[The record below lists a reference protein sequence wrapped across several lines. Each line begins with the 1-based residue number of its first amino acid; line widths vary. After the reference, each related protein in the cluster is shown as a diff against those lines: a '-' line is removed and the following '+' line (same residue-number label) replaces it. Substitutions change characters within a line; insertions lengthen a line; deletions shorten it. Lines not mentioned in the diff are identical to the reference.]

1 MKKLIAALLGMAVMS
16 APFARDFD
24 GPHHPHGHQ
33 PRHAMRHQ
41 GPHHPHHGHPHAPP
55 PPRRHVTY
63 HEHYHG
69 NNVAEAII
77 VGGAIVTAAVILSN

>member
-16 APFARDFD
+16 APFAHDFG
-24 GPHHPHGHQ
+24 GPHHPHGHH
-33 PRHAMRHQ
+33 PHHAMRH
-41 GPHHPHHGHPHAPP
+41 HHPYHPHGHPHMPPP
-55 PPRRHVTY
+55 PPRHHVEY

-69 NNVAEAII
+69 SNVAEAVI